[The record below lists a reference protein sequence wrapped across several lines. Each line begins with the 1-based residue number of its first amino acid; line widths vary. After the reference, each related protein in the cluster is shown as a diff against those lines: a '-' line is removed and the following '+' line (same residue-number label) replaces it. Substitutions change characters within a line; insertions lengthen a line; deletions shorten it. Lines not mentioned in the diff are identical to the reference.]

1 MTIATFIARA
11 VEPAR
16 NDSLCLKGDAMTHW
30 FIEPIW
36 QNYSSMYR
44 EAVMAHEAMT
54 GMEIAHHRMA
64 ALYFGISA
72 LESFLNL
79 KMRDHLLRTGK
90 NHEEIHKELVE
101 GRFKTKIKKWPLLIT
116 GVKLNLRP
124 GSIERIMSI
133 NALRGELTHQK
144 NFWPEAYEELSQT
157 DPMDAVDLVA
167 EFIIEFHRASGEF
180 FPYWV
185 WGWNYLNPQRDAH
198 EIILLN
204 NTQIMHSL
212 NYLGYRFPPGTRLSF
227 EDRQKRAL
235 TDYAGYTEIAR
246 FLRASEKCEPKIEG
260 FPYQP
265 KLCRRWWDLAHQHT
279 CGNVSEEAIRR
290 ALEVDAQYGRSE
302 KSSAKKLKKTGG
314 ANSVMRAISH
324 LFGSIR

>member
-1 MTIATFIARA
+1 
-11 VEPAR
+11 
-16 NDSLCLKGDAMTHW
+16 MTHW

-44 EAVMAHEAMT
+44 EAVMAHEATT

-79 KMRDHLLRTGK
+79 KMRDHLLRVGK
-90 NHEEIHKELVE
+90 DHGEIHGVLRSGGVKN
-101 GRFKTKIKKWPLLIT
+101 KIKKWPLVIT
-116 GVKLNLRP
+116 GVNLDLRP
-124 GSIERIMSI
+124 DSIERILSI
-133 NALRGELTHQK
+133 NALRGDLTHQK
-144 NFWPEAYEELSQT
+144 NFWSEAYEELSQT
-157 DPMDAVDLVA
+157 DPVDVVDLVA
-167 EFIIEFHRASGEF
+167 EFIIEFHHASAEF
-180 FPYWV
+180 FPYWI

-204 NTQIMHSL
+204 NTQVMHSL
-212 NYLGYRFPPGTRLSF
+212 NYLGYRFTPGSRLSF

-235 TDYAGYTEIAR
+235 TDYAGYIEIEG
-246 FLRASEKCEPKIEG
+246 FLRTSEQCEPKIEG

-265 KLCRRWWDLAHQHT
+265 KLCRRWWDLAHQRT

-302 KSSAKKLKKTGG
+302 GSSAKRLEKTDG
-314 ANSVMRAISH
+314 ASSVMRTISR
-324 LFGSIR
+324 LFGGDP